1 MICNS
6 KTTKAEPP
14 QIHFFYRFD
23 KLKLGWRLLTS
34 FITKTII
41 MKRLLSILFVSGFLA
56 ACGGN
61 DKKVSVTTKNEDGST
76 TKTEVDVKGMQTT
89 VDETEKKMEELK
101 KLTPMTL
108 EELKALLPE
117 ELNGVKQSNYNSST
131 MMGYAFASA
140 DYKKDDRTSLKLAL
154 YDCAGEAG
162 SAWYGLAYW
171 SKMSFQQ
178 ESSTEYTKSIDWM
191 GKKAVEHYNK
201 ENNRSELTFAAND
214 RLLIV
219 LTGENMKPEE
229 LREAAKKLNVK
240 IS

>member
-1 MICNS
+1 
-6 KTTKAEPP
+6 
-14 QIHFFYRFD
+14 
-23 KLKLGWRLLTS
+23 
-34 FITKTII
+34 
-41 MKRLLSILFVSGFLA
+41 MKRLLSILLVAGILP

-61 DKKVSVTTKNEDGST
+61 DDKRVLTTKNEDGST
-76 TKTEVDVKGMQTT
+76 TKTEVDVKGMQTA
-89 VDETEKKMEELK
+89 VDDTEKKMEELK

-117 ELNGVKQSNYNSST
+117 ELNGIKQSNYNSST

-140 DYKKDDRTSLKLAL
+140 DYKKDEESSLRLAI

-162 SAWYGLAYW
+162 AGWYGLAYW

-178 ESSTEYTKSIDWM
+178 ESSTEYTKSVDLM
-191 GKKAVEHYNK
+191 GKKAVEHCNK
-201 ENNRSELTFAAND
+201 ENKRCELTFSAND

-219 LTGENMKPEE
+219 LTGENMTAEE